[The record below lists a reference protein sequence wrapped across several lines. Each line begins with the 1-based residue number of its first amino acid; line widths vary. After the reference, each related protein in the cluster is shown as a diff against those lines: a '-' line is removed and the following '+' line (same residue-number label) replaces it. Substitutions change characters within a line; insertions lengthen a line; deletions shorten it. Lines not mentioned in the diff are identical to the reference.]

1 MLNMTSIVPEAST
14 SEKSRENW
22 KERLKVKRQG
32 GKKM

>member
-22 KERLKVKRQG
+22 KEVVHGMASFSLV
-32 GKKM
+32 